1 MLSPAV
7 RGPFY
12 EAEVAAVRQRRI
24 ARWGLA
30 GDGNHNAQ
38 DVVMRGRGQE
48 ANERCG
54 TRGWM
59 EWNGMEH
66 VYRLERG
73 GFAAKKKER
82 VD

>member
-7 RGPFY
+7 LGPFC
-12 EAEVAAVRQRRI
+12 EAEVAAVRQRRV
-24 ARWGLA
+24 ARRGLA
-30 GDGNHNAQ
+30 GDGNHKAQ
-38 DVVMRGRGQE
+38 DVVMRRRGQE

-54 TRGWM
+54 KEDG
-59 EWNGMEH
+59 WNGMEH

-82 VD
+82 VG